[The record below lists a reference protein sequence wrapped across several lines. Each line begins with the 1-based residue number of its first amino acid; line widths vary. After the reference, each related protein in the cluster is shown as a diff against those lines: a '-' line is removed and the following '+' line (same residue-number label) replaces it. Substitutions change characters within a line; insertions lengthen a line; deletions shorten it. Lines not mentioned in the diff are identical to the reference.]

1 MPDEDEKKRQDTA
14 SHLLYTCSMGRLKKT
29 ESFGI
34 ASALLALIMA
44 FTLFSCDTSKTVHHT
59 VTFDLDGG
67 RFTDESQETIQVI
80 HGATIDK
87 PSDPVKDPT
96 ASYRYTFAG
105 WYSDE
110 ARSIPY
116 SFASAITSD
125 ATIYA
130 KWNAHS
136 RVTYRTVTFD
146 LSKINDETD
155 LAITLKDGSEAR
167 ITVTSGSTVEK
178 PEYSLAFNDIPFSPD
193 NVEWVTED
201 GDVFDFSNGITADI
215 TLYAR
220 LTGTLKDSN
229 EAYLAYDAESF
240 LDWMEETQSK
250 ASRYNC
256 ILVSD
261 IDLEGVTQLPTMSLG
276 NSFDGNGHVISN
288 LSAPFIFSEIQKN
301 GVVKDLGIVDMVLT
315 SGTGSRFGA
324 ITGTNY
330 GRIENCYVTGNSSI
344 STGDVSAQEAAYIGG
359 ICGYN
364 DSYGVIVGC
373 YVTENSSISTGDVSA
388 SAAAYVGGICGFNEG
403 KIENC
408 YVTGNSSISTGDVS
422 ASAAAYVGG
431 ICGYNDSY
439 GVIVGCYVTEN
450 SSISTG
456 DVSASAAA
464 YVGGICGF
472 NEGKIE
478 NCYVT
483 GNSSISTGDVS
494 ASAAAYVGGICGG
507 NNGGKIIGCYVTEGS
522 SISASTESGAQ
533 AYAGGI
539 CGDNDSYGVIVGCYS
554 TATVMAESAIAGILC
569 GRNLSG
575 SIEYCGY
582 SGAGNPIGS
591 GVAGNNISKA
601 TKPEDWEKIADKMN
615 TAISGTG
622 FKYAKNVNGGTDY
635 PLVLQKIE

>member
-34 ASALLALIMA
+34 ASALLALIIA

-96 ASYRYTFAG
+96 SSYRYTFAG

-167 ITVTSGSTVEK
+167 ITVASGGTVEK
-178 PEYSLAFNDIPFSPD
+178 PAYTLTFNGNPFTDND

-240 LDWMEETQSK
+240 LDWMNETTPSD
-250 ASRYNC
+250 C

-276 NSFDGNGHVISN
+276 NSFDGNGHVIKN
-288 LSAPFIFSEIQKN
+288 LSSHFIFSEIQQG
-301 GVVKDLGIVDMVLT
+301 GVVKNLGVVDVAVDHSSSLT
-315 SGTGSRFGA
+315 SAASFGA
-324 ITGTNY
+324 ITRTNQ
-330 GRIENCYVTGNSSI
+330 GRIENCYVTEGSSI
-344 STGDVSAQEAAYIGG
+344 SASTESGAQAY
-359 ICGYN
+359 
-364 DSYGVIVGC
+364 
-373 YVTENSSISTGDVSA
+373 A
-388 SAAAYVGGICGFNEG
+388 
-403 KIENC
+403 
-408 YVTGNSSISTGDVS
+408 
-422 ASAAAYVGG
+422 
-431 ICGYNDSY
+431 
-439 GVIVGCYVTEN
+439 
-450 SSISTG
+450 
-456 DVSASAAA
+456 
-464 YVGGICGF
+464 
-472 NEGKIE
+472 
-478 NCYVT
+478 
-483 GNSSISTGDVS
+483 
-494 ASAAAYVGGICGG
+494 GGICGG
-507 NNGGKIIGCYVTEGS
+507 NNGGEIIGCYVTEGS

-539 CGDNDSYGVIVGCYS
+539 CGDNDYGVIVGCYS
-554 TATVMAESAIAGILC
+554 TAKVEFNGSVYAGILC
-569 GRNLSG
+569 GVNSNG

-582 SGAGNPIGS
+582 QKSSESDVKAIGS

-601 TKPEDWEKIADKMN
+601 TKPEDWGEIADKMN

-622 FKYAKNVNGGTDY
+622 FKYAKNVNGSTDY
-635 PLVLQKIE
+635 PLVLQKEA

>member
-1 MPDEDEKKRQDTA
+1 
-14 SHLLYTCSMGRLKKT
+14 MGRLKKT

-344 STGDVSAQEAAYIGG
+344 STGDVSA
-359 ICGYN
+359 
-364 DSYGVIVGC
+364 
-373 YVTENSSISTGDVSA
+373 

-403 KIENC
+403 KIENW
-408 YVTGNSSISTGDVS
+408 
-422 ASAAAYVGG
+422 AAYA
-431 ICGYNDSY
+431 DSMK
-439 GVIVGCYVTEN
+439 ER
-450 SSISTG
+450 S
-456 DVSASAAA
+456 
-464 YVGGICGF
+464 
-472 NEGKIE
+472 K
-478 NCYVT
+478 
-483 GNSSISTGDVS
+483 
-494 ASAAAYVGGICGG
+494 
-507 NNGGKIIGCYVTEGS
+507 
-522 SISASTESGAQ
+522 
-533 AYAGGI
+533 
-539 CGDNDSYGVIVGCYS
+539 
-554 TATVMAESAIAGILC
+554 TVM
-569 GRNLSG
+569 
-575 SIEYCGY
+575 
-582 SGAGNPIGS
+582 
-591 GVAGNNISKA
+591 
-601 TKPEDWEKIADKMN
+601 
-615 TAISGTG
+615 
-622 FKYAKNVNGGTDY
+622 
-635 PLVLQKIE
+635 

>member
-1 MPDEDEKKRQDTA
+1 
-14 SHLLYTCSMGRLKKT
+14 MGRLKKT

-34 ASALLALIMA
+34 ASALLALIIA

-96 ASYRYTFAG
+96 SSYRYTFAG

-167 ITVTSGSTVEK
+167 ITVASGGTVEK
-178 PEYSLAFNDIPFSPD
+178 PAYTLTFNGNPFTDND

-240 LDWMEETQSK
+240 LDWMNETTPSD
-250 ASRYNC
+250 C

-276 NSFDGNGHVISN
+276 NSFDGNGHVIKN
-288 LSAPFIFSEIQKN
+288 LSSHFIFSEIQQG
-301 GVVKDLGIVDMVLT
+301 GVVKNLGVVDVAVDHSSSLT
-315 SGTGSRFGA
+315 SAASFGA
-324 ITGTNY
+324 ITRTNQ
-330 GRIENCYVTGNSSI
+330 GR
-344 STGDVSAQEAAYIGG
+344 
-359 ICGYN
+359 
-364 DSYGVIVGC
+364 
-373 YVTENSSISTGDVSA
+373 
-388 SAAAYVGGICGFNEG
+388 
-403 KIENC
+403 IENC

-422 ASAAAYVGG
+422 ASAAANV
-431 ICGYNDSY
+431 
-439 GVIVGCYVTEN
+439 
-450 SSISTG
+450 
-456 DVSASAAA
+456 
-464 YVGGICGF
+464 
-472 NEGKIE
+472 
-478 NCYVT
+478 
-483 GNSSISTGDVS
+483 
-494 ASAAAYVGGICGG
+494 
-507 NNGGKIIGCYVTEGS
+507 
-522 SISASTESGAQ
+522 
-533 AYAGGI
+533 GGI
-539 CGDNDSYGVIVGCYS
+539 CGDNDYGVIVGCYS
-554 TATVMAESAIAGILC
+554 TAKVEFNGSVYAGILC
-569 GRNLSG
+569 GVNSNG

-582 SGAGNPIGS
+582 QKSSESDVKAIGS

-601 TKPEDWEKIADKMN
+601 TKPEDWGEIADKMN

-622 FKYAKNVNGGTDY
+622 FKYAKNVNGSTDY
-635 PLVLQKIE
+635 PLVLQKEA

>member
-1 MPDEDEKKRQDTA
+1 
-14 SHLLYTCSMGRLKKT
+14 MGRLKKT

-155 LAITLKDGSEAR
+155 LSITLKDGSEAR

-178 PEYSLAFNDIPFSPD
+178 PEYSLAFNDIPFSTD

-240 LDWMEETQSK
+240 LDWMNETTPSD
-250 ASRYNC
+250 C

-276 NSFDGNGHVISN
+276 NSFDGNGHVIKN
-288 LSAPFIFSEIQKN
+288 LSSHFIFSEIQQG
-301 GVVKDLGIVDMVLT
+301 GVVKNLGVVDVAVDHSSSLT
-315 SGTGSRFGA
+315 SAASFGA
-324 ITGTNY
+324 ITRTNQ
-330 GRIENCYVTGNSSI
+330 GR
-344 STGDVSAQEAAYIGG
+344 
-359 ICGYN
+359 
-364 DSYGVIVGC
+364 
-373 YVTENSSISTGDVSA
+373 
-388 SAAAYVGGICGFNEG
+388 
-403 KIENC
+403 IENC

-422 ASAAAYVGG
+422 ASAAA
-431 ICGYNDSY
+431 N
-439 GVIVGCYVTEN
+439 
-450 SSISTG
+450 
-456 DVSASAAA
+456 
-464 YVGGICGF
+464 VGGICGF

-483 GNSSISTGDVS
+483 EGSSIS
-494 ASAAAYVGGICGG
+494 ASTESGAQAYAGGICGG

-539 CGDNDSYGVIVGCYS
+539 CGGNNGGKIAKVEFNGSVY
-554 TATVMAESAIAGILC
+554 AGILC
-569 GRNLSG
+569 GVNSNG
-575 SIEYCGY
+575 SIKYCGY
-582 SGAGNPIGS
+582 QKSSESDVEAIGS
-591 GVAGNNISKA
+591 GFAGTNIKEANSLNPWA
-601 TKPEDWEKIADKMN
+601 DIAKEMN
-615 TAISGTG
+615 EAISSYIG
-622 FKYAKNVNGGTDY
+622 FEYAVNDDGSTDY
-635 PLVLQKIE
+635 PLVLQKEA

>member
-34 ASALLALIMA
+34 ASALLALIIA

-167 ITVTSGSTVEK
+167 ITVASGGTVEK
-178 PEYSLAFNDIPFSPD
+178 PAYTLTFNGNPFTDND

-240 LDWMEETQSK
+240 LDWMNETTPSD
-250 ASRYNC
+250 C

-276 NSFDGNGHVISN
+276 NSFDGNGHKISN

-301 GVVKDLGIVDMVLT
+301 GVVKNLGIVDMVLT

-330 GRIENCYVTGNSSI
+330 GRIENCYVTGNSTI
-344 STGDVSAQEAAYIGG
+344 STGNVTFGAYVGG
-359 ICGYN
+359 ICGFN
-364 DSYGVIVGC
+364 KGEIVGC
-373 YVTENSSISTGDVSA
+373 YVTGNSTISTGNVSA
-388 SAAAYVGGICGFNEG
+388 SAAANVGGICGFNEG

-422 ASAAAYVGG
+422 ASAAA
-431 ICGYNDSY
+431 N
-439 GVIVGCYVTEN
+439 
-450 SSISTG
+450 
-456 DVSASAAA
+456 
-464 YVGGICGF
+464 
-472 NEGKIE
+472 
-478 NCYVT
+478 
-483 GNSSISTGDVS
+483 
-494 ASAAAYVGGICGG
+494 VGGICGG

-554 TATVMAESAIAGILC
+554 TAKVEFNGSVYAGILC
-569 GRNLSG
+569 GVNSNG

-582 SGAGNPIGS
+582 QKSSESDVEAIGS

-601 TKPEDWEKIADKMN
+601 TKPEDWGEIADKMN
-615 TAISGTG
+615 TAISCTG
-622 FKYAKNVNGGTDY
+622 FKYAKNVNGSTDY
-635 PLVLQKIE
+635 PLVLQKEA